1 MFYNPN
7 LRKGKRR
14 MLNDI
19 LYDYKD
25 LMKKMGKELQAKR
38 RLKEVLQGPL
48 FAVMMIIYI
57 LFALIYYMAK
67 KENIVGTIVV
77 YIMIIVMSAVFMWI
91 NKRQIKDRRT
101 ETYENEIKR
110 SERLAC
116 VLREKHSIV
125 SEEDVKTLY
134 IMVEN
139 MLNSNTLGKKI
150 RKGVSAIL
158 SIGFVPAILVVV
170 SVAIQN
176 MHEYLYTIVY
186 FIIAFTCFSI
196 GIWMIIVSFFHVLK
210 YDSSKE
216 KLRYY
221 LNIILIKHMCICD
234 K

>member
-1 MFYNPN
+1 
-7 LRKGKRR
+7 

-38 RLKEVLQGPL
+38 RLKEVLQDPL

>member
-1 MFYNPN
+1 
-7 LRKGKRR
+7 

-38 RLKEVLQGPL
+38 RLKEVLQDPL
-48 FAVMMIIYI
+48 FVVMMIIYI

>member
-1 MFYNPN
+1 
-7 LRKGKRR
+7 